1 MQDWLTAVHEYLTSA
16 GQKKVSFKSTGDAVL
31 PESEP
36 KAAPRT
42 GIVSAVVER
51 LRRLSSWGIAQRSN
65 DAESSPNPDS
75 DLPEPEAEK
84 ADLRSEPKQ
93 AGQGPRKRQRA
104 AEVPVQY
111 GVSSHASQV
120 PNLLKGWLPFNML
133 RLWDIDLLSVLYR
146 HLDLRAGRQS
156 SSQSSN

>member
-1 MQDWLTAVHEYLTSA
+1 M
-16 GQKKVSFKSTGDAVL
+16 SFKSTAEAVL
-31 PESEP
+31 PKSEP

-51 LRRLSSWGIAQRSN
+51 LRRLSSWGIAQPRN

-75 DLPEPEAEK
+75 DLPEPGAEK
-84 ADLRSEPKQ
+84 ADLLSEPKQ

-104 AEVPVQY
+104 AEVPVQK

-120 PNLLKGWLPFNML
+120 PDLLKGSCRP
-133 RLWDIDLLSVLYR
+133 IC
-146 HLDLRAGRQS
+146 
-156 SSQSSN
+156 